1 MRQTARQIGCVIAAL
16 LAVAA
21 LTPSAA
27 GAPLLWKT
35 VANAFLRVNDEGVK
49 EWGAF
54 QIEKKDDRFLLQLAD
69 RFLLVDTQQRQGFQL
84 RSADIERN
92 DSGLLWDPANK
103 PAKPL
108 ATSGWLV
115 RDVGLAQRIK
125 VRLDAEDRT
134 LDLQIPHRSS
144 RP

>member
-1 MRQTARQIGCVIAAL
+1 MPPSIRQTRCVLVVL
-16 LAVAA
+16 LALAA
-21 LTPSAA
+21 LTQSAA

-69 RFLLVDTQQRQGFQL
+69 RFLLVDMQQKQVFEL
-84 RSADIERN
+84 APADVARN

-108 ATSGWLV
+108 ATSEWLV

-125 VRLDAEDRT
+125 MRLNAENRT
-134 LDLQIPHRSS
+134 LDLQVPHRSS

>member
-1 MRQTARQIGCVIAAL
+1 MRPSIRQTRCVLVVL
-16 LAVAA
+16 LALAA
-21 LTPSAA
+21 LTQSAA

-69 RFLLVDTQQRQGFQL
+69 RFLLVDMQQKQVFEL
-84 RSADIERN
+84 APADVARN

-108 ATSGWLV
+108 ATSEWLV
-115 RDVGLAQRIK
+115 RDVGLAQRIRM
-125 VRLDAEDRT
+125 RLNAENRT
-134 LDLQIPHRSS
+134 LDLQIPHRPS

>member
-1 MRQTARQIGCVIAAL
+1 MYKIRYAAFAL

-21 LTPSAA
+21 LTHSAA

-35 VANAFLRVNDEGVK
+35 VANAFLRVNDQGVK
-49 EWGAF
+49 EWAVF
-54 QIEKKDDRFLLQLAD
+54 QVEKKDDRFLLQLAD
-69 RFLLVDTQQRQGFQL
+69 RFLLVDAGQKQVFEL
-84 RSADIERN
+84 APADIERN
-92 DSGLLWDPANK
+92 GSDVLWDPANE

-108 ATSGWLV
+108 ATSQWLV

-125 VRLDAEDRT
+125 MHLDAEART